1 MFNLCINIDID
12 QQGQSFEKKQTT
24 TLGEEARL
32 IGTEGLQSESM

>member
-12 QQGQSFEKKQTT
+12 QQSQSFEKKNKK

-32 IGTEGLQSESM
+32 IGTEGLQSESI

>member
-12 QQGQSFEKKQTT
+12 QQGQSFEKKT

-32 IGTEGLQSESM
+32 IGTEGLQSESI